1 MGNFFSFLVASLLY
15 LIVSAGLVVLVV
27 DAAEE
32 GAFDTPSTFH
42 MKHQSPAASSP

>member
-1 MGNFFSFLVASLLY
+1 MDNLFSFLISSLLY

-32 GAFDTPSTFH
+32 GAFDTPSTIH
-42 MKHQSPAASSP
+42 VEP